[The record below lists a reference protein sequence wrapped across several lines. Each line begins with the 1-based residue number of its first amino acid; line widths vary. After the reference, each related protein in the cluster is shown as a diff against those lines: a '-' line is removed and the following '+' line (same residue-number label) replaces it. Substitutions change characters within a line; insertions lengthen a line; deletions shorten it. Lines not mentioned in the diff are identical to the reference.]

1 MKARKLV
8 LLHPFL
14 LIYMSFFAYT
24 STSCSIFSFP
34 ERKLFIGMVSKKL
47 GESEIKTMFDQFGP
61 VEETSVLRDDSGVSR
76 GEQ

>member
-1 MKARKLV
+1 M
-8 LLHPFL
+8 LLSMPFCNL
-14 LIYMSFFAYT
+14 HIVFCIYKYNFRFSF
-24 STSCSIFSFP
+24 CKHSFP
-34 ERKLFIGMVSKKL
+34 ERKLFIGMVSKTL